1 MEPQPQPSPSE
12 QALGEELMQ
21 AIQAKVSLRAQV
33 IDVLRQLAAAQA
45 KIKELEKAAPVPDQ
59 NAPT

>member
-1 MEPQPQPSPSE
+1 METQQPSPSE

-33 IDVLRQLAAAQA
+33 IDVLRQLSTAQA
-45 KIKELEKAAPVPDQ
+45 KIKELEQKQPDAPLPQ
-59 NAPT
+59 